1 MHVRGRR
8 RGAVRWR
15 GQTWV
20 GRVVMRSGLLVVGMS
35 RLISMVV
42 TVIVVV
48 IAVVIVDI
56 VTIAVIVTAHIEVV
70 TARLT

>member
-48 IAVVIVDI
+48 IVVDI
-56 VTIAVIVTAHIEVV
+56 VAVAVIVTAHVEVV